1 MPDTLDVA
9 AVQFEVRPLS
19 GEDDFRAQVEAALDR
34 TRGAQLVVFG
44 ELMTT
49 GFGTLAPDWRGRG
62 PVDYFAEVP
71 RHTDLYLD
79 VFGSAARQRG
89 QTVLGGSHLL
99 PGPGGLLNVAHL
111 FRPDGEVV
119 RHEKTLLFPAER
131 TWRTVEGDRLT
142 TAVVDGVTV
151 GFATCYEAEIP
162 EVTTELVARGA
173 DVLLAPSFTF
183 TAAGFHRVRHC
194 AAARCVEN
202 QVFAV
207 HASTWASGLE
217 PATTAF
223 ARSSVLAPCD
233 VGFPPDGVLAEAAEN
248 APDVIGARLDL
259 AAMRTARREGAA
271 PTWSDRRRRADLF
284 REWAAEGRAA
294 SPVG

>member
-1 MPDTLDVA
+1 MADGLDVA
-9 AVQFEVRPLS
+9 AVQFEVRPLAD
-19 GEDDFRAQVEAALDR
+19 EADFAAQVHAGLDR
-34 TRGAQLVVFG
+34 ARGAQLVVFG

-49 GFGTLAPDWRGRG
+49 GFGTLAPGWREAG
-62 PVDYFAEVP
+62 PVEYFAEVP
-71 RHTDLYLD
+71 RHTEAYLD
-79 VFGSAARQRG
+79 VFSRAARERG
-89 QTVLGGSHLL
+89 QTILGGSHLL
-99 PGPGGLLNVAHL
+99 PGPDGLLNVAHL

-131 TWRTVEGDRLT
+131 TWRSVEGDRLT

-162 EVTTELVARGA
+162 EVTSALVDRGA
-173 DVLLAPSFTF
+173 DVLLVPSFTF

-202 QVFAV
+202 QVFAI

-223 ARSSVLAPCD
+223 ARSSVLGPCD
-233 VGFPPDGVLAEAAEN
+233 VGFPADGVLVEAAEN
-248 APDVIGARLDL
+248 APDVVHTRLDL
-259 AAMRTARREGAA
+259 AAMATARRDGAA
-271 PTWSDRRRRADLF
+271 PTWSDRRRRAGMF
-284 REWAAEGRAA
+284 AAWAAERAG
-294 SPVG
+294 SVV

>member
-1 MPDTLDVA
+1 VPDTLDVA
-9 AVQFEVRPLS
+9 AVQFEVRPLD
-19 GEDDFRAQVEAALDR
+19 GEDDFAAQVEACLDLAPD
-34 TRGAQLVVFG
+34 AQLVVFG

-49 GFGTLAPDWRGRG
+49 GFGTLAPGWRDRG
-62 PVDYFAEVP
+62 PAEYFAEVP
-71 RHTDLYLD
+71 AHTEAYLE
-79 VFGSAARQRG
+79 VFSRAARQRG
-89 QTVLGGSHLL
+89 QTILGGSHLL

-131 TWRTVEGDRLT
+131 TWHSVEGDVLT

-162 EVTTELVARGA
+162 EVTTELVGRGA
-173 DVLLAPSFTF
+173 EVLLVPSFTF

-223 ARSSVLAPCD
+223 ARSSVLGPCD
-233 VGFPPDGVLAEAAEN
+233 VGFPADGVLVEAAEN
-248 APDVIGARLDL
+248 TPDVVTARLDL
-259 AAMRTARREGAA
+259 AAMYAARRDGAA
-271 PTWSDRRRRADLF
+271 PTWHDRRRRAEMF
-284 REWAAEGRAA
+284 RSW
-294 SPVG
+294 SPVSPGLLG

>member
-1 MPDTLDVA
+1 MTDTLDVA
-9 AVQFEVRPLS
+9 AVQFEVRPLA
-19 GEDDFRAQVEAALDR
+19 GEDDFRAQVDACLDQAR
-34 TRGAQLVVFG
+34 DAQLVVFP

-49 GFGTLAPDWRGRG
+49 GFGTLAGGWRDRA
-62 PVDYFAEVP
+62 PAAYFAEVP
-71 RHTDLYLD
+71 AHTDLYLD
-79 VFGSAARQRG
+79 AFARAARERG
-89 QTVLGGSHLL
+89 QTILGGSHLL
-99 PGPGGLLNVAHL
+99 PAPDGLRNVAHL
-111 FRPDGEVV
+111 FRPDGEIV

-131 TWRTVEGDRLT
+131 IRHTVEGDLLT

-173 DVLLAPSFTF
+173 DVLLVPSFTF

-207 HASTWASGLE
+207 HASTWASGME

-233 VGFPPDGVLAEAAEN
+233 VGFPPDGVLAEADEN
-248 APDVIGARLDL
+248 VGDVITARLDL
-259 AAMRTARREGAA
+259 AAMRTARLEGAA
-271 PTWSDRRRRADLF
+271 PTWSDRHRRADLF
-284 REWAAEGRAA
+284 RTWSAQG
-294 SPVG
+294 SVL